1 MSPQWSQFELLC
13 ICAYSCSLKLSN
25 AVVCSE
31 GLHRMVGGMIQMYFS
46 IFVRSLLQVVV
57 FSIGFLQPL
66 LVLNLPGL
74 FFDR

>member
-1 MSPQWSQFELLC
+1 
-13 ICAYSCSLKLSN
+13 
-25 AVVCSE
+25 
-31 GLHRMVGGMIQMYFS
+31 MVGGMIQMYFS
-46 IFVRSLLQVVV
+46 IFVGSLLPVVL